1 MLGFFRRQPQKAY
14 TVLAR
19 HRTGH
24 WFRRF
29 VVKGASAYEA
39 ARTFDQ
45 GEDNQYWT
53 RVSGATLYDEV

>member
-1 MLGFFRRQPQKAY
+1 MFNFFRRQPQRAY

-19 HRTGH
+19 YRAGH

-39 ARTFDQ
+39 ARAFDTS
-45 GEDNQYWT
+45 EDNQHWT
-53 RVSGATLYDEV
+53 RVSGATLYDED